1 MNETPSS
8 DKSRS
13 KTPPE
18 GLLIRA
24 AEVDD
29 AEGISTIAN
38 LPGFRAGTLRLPYQ
52 TTDDTRRWLSKAEA
66 QSPRLVAVLD
76 GRIVGNAG
84 LRRFEGRRQH
94 VGSIGMGV
102 HDAYTGRG
110 IGSTLIGAL
119 LDCADNWL
127 NIRRVELTVYADNA
141 AAIALYKRFGFI
153 EEGRLKDFAFR
164 AGSYVDALTM
174 ARLREQG

>member
-1 MNETPSS
+1 MNDIETQG
-8 DKSRS
+8 RA
-13 KTPPE
+13 TVLPE
-18 GLLIRA
+18 VLTIRA
-24 AEVDD
+24 AEIDD
-29 AEGISTIAN
+29 ADGIAAIAN
-38 LPGFRAGTLRLPYQ
+38 LPGYRAGTLRLPFQ
-52 TTDDTRRWLSKAEA
+52 TAEETRRWLAKPEPG
-66 QSPRLVAVLD
+66 SPSLVAVLD
-76 GRIVGNAG
+76 GKIVGNAG

-110 IGSTLIGAL
+110 IGSALIGAL

-141 AAIALYKRFGFI
+141 AAIGLYRRFGFI

-174 ARLREQG
+174 ARLRA

>member
-1 MNETPSS
+1 MNNTQNPE
-8 DKSRS
+8 KSRAIA
-13 KTPPE
+13 PPE
-18 GLLIRA
+18 GLLVRA
-24 AEVDD
+24 AEIDD
-29 AEGISTIAN
+29 AEGIAAIAN

-66 QSPRLVAVLD
+66 ASPRLVAVFD
-76 GRIVGNAG
+76 GKIVGNAG

-110 IGSTLIGAL
+110 IGNALLGTL
-119 LDCADNWL
+119 LDCADKWL
-127 NIRRVELTVYADNA
+127 NIRRVELTVYADNV

-153 EEGRLKDFAFR
+153 EEGRLMDFAFR

-174 ARLREQG
+174 ARLRQ